1 MQATACIFFV
11 LYMIKLLP
19 FGKLIVYNNQLYF
32 GNNSNQPTAIQADV
46 DLSSY
51 VTNTSLNST
60 LNGYAKTSE
69 LPVIGF
75 GRSSSTINLGFQASV
90 VVCYT
95 RDDVEPQ
102 QSDCVMAILSYNN
115 SNIAFNFYSSYITVN
130 NTNLITS
137 TGFSCDALYWS
148 STKNIMYIAY
158 R

>member
-1 MQATACIFFV
+1 M
-11 LYMIKLLP
+11 LP
-19 FGKLIVYNNQLYF
+19 FGKLIIYNNQLYF

-46 DLSSY
+46 DLSNY

-60 LNGYAKTSE
+60 LSSYAKTST

-75 GRSSSTINLGFQASV
+75 GRSSSTINLGFRASV
-90 VVCYT
+90 VICYT
-95 RDDVEPQ
+95 RDDVEAQ

-115 SNIAFNFYSSYITVN
+115 SNIAFNFYSSYITIN
-130 NTNLITS
+130 NTNMITS
-137 TGFSCDALYWS
+137 TGFNCNDIYWT